1 MPMNKQEFIDRLRSA
16 LNGRV
21 TPALVTENVNYYEDY
36 INMEIRKGKSEEE
49 VLQLLG
55 DPRLIARTIID
66 TNGGDEQAGSRNS
79 AYENRN
85 YQGSDPYNAHYTSA
99 GYQSSG
105 YQNTN
110 RNANPGTD
118 PKVRGYQMPGWLW
131 GIIVL
136 LIIVVVFSLIF
147 SVVSFLAPI
156 LIPVM
161 VVMFL
166 VKLFRDWL
174 N

>member
-1 MPMNKQEFIDRLRSA
+1 MNKQEFIDRMRSA

-21 TPALVTENVNYYEDY
+21 APALVTENVNYYEDY

-55 DPRLIARTIID
+55 DPRLIAKTIID
-66 TNGGDEQAGSRNS
+66 TNGGDEQAGV
-79 AYENRN
+79 
-85 YQGSDPYNAHYTSA
+85 YQSN
-99 GYQSSG
+99 GYQSNGYQSNDYQSNG
-105 YQNTN
+105 YQNTSHKLI
-110 RNANPGTD
+110 R
-118 PKVRGYQMPGWLW
+118 YQMPGWLW
-131 GIIVL
+131 GIIVV
-136 LIIVVVFSLIF
+136 LIIVVIFSLIF
-147 SVVSFLAPI
+147 SVLSFLAPI